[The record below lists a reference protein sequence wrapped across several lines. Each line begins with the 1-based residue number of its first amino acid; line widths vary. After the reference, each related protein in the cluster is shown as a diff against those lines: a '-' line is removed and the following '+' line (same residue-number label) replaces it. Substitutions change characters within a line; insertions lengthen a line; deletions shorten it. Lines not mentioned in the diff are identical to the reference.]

1 MQIVPERAEMKELVT
16 LALPIVT
23 VQVGLMFMGVV
34 DTIMVGHISAVALAA
49 VALGNLFYFTFAIL
63 GIGTLMALDPI
74 ISQAVG
80 ARDFIGIARGV
91 QRGVIIAAVLSVFI
105 SVVLL
110 FAEPI
115 LGLLRQPAD
124 VVPIAARFVVIL
136 VPSVLPLLAF
146 TVLRQTLQALERVAP
161 IVWAIV
167 AANILNAALNWL
179 LIFGKFGLPALG
191 VAGSAWATT
200 ISRYALLVGLAWL
213 SWPYIRVYLKP
224 RRDTFV
230 LRPIVKMLKL
240 GLPIGVSHFIEFAN
254 FACIAL
260 LMGFLGTYEMA
271 AHQVAIN
278 IASLTFMVPA
288 GIAAAAAVLVGNAIG
303 RGDTPGARRA
313 GHAALIAG
321 AAFMSLSAL
330 VMLTLP
336 YTLARVYT
344 IDQAVIAIAITL
356 LPIAGIFQVFDG
368 LQVVGSG
375 VLRGAGDTRMPMVI
389 GIAGFWLI
397 GMPISVYLG
406 LYTPARAAGLWW
418 GFVAGLA
425 AVAIFLLLRIRWRF
439 RGELTRMT
447 FDDHDYAYELEA

>member
-1 MQIVPERAEMKELVT
+1 MQIVPERVEMKELVT

-34 DTIMVGHISAVALAA
+34 DTIMVGHLSAVALAA
-49 VALGNLFYFTFAIL
+49 VALGNLFFFTFAIL

-80 ARDFIGIARGV
+80 AHDFIGIARGV
-91 QRGVIIAAVLSVFI
+91 QRGIIIAAALT
-105 SVVLL
+105 VVLAVPL
-110 FAEPI
+110 CFAAPI
-115 LGLLRQPAD
+115 LLVLNQPEE
-124 VVPIAARFVVIL
+124 VVPIAAQYVLII
-136 VPSVLPLLAF
+136 VPSTLALLAF
-146 TVLRQTLQALERVAP
+146 TVLRQTLQAMEHVAP
-161 IVWAIV
+161 IVWSIA
-167 AANILNAALNWL
+167 AANLLNAGLNWI
-179 LIFGKFGLPALG
+179 LIFGKLGFPPLG
-191 VAGSAWATT
+191 VAGSAYATT
-200 ISRYALLVGLAWL
+200 ISRYALLGCVLWL
-213 SWPYIRVYLKP
+213 SWPFIRLYLKP
-224 RRDTFV
+224 RRDSLV

-260 LMGFLGTYEMA
+260 LMGFLGTYEIA

-288 GIAAAAAVLVGNAIG
+288 GIAAAAAVQVGNAIG
-303 RGDTPGARRA
+303 RADTAGARRA
-313 GHAALIAG
+313 GRAALVAG
-321 AAFMSLSAL
+321 AVFMSVSAL
-330 VMLTLP
+330 VMLTMP

-344 IDQAVIAIAITL
+344 IDQGVIAIAITL

-397 GMPISVYLG
+397 GMPTSIYLG

-425 AVAIFLLLRIRWRF
+425 AVAVFLLLRIRWRF

-447 FDDHDYAYELEA
+447 FDDHDYAYELET